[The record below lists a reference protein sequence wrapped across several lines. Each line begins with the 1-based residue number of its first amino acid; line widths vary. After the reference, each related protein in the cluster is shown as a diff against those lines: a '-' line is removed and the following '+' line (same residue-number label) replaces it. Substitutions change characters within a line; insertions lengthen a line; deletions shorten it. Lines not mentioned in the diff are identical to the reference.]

1 MAFPVLSMKR
11 AAPPFFN
18 RAGESPPSLPSQF
31 PRHAPQGQRSF
42 LHQQPPT
49 AVAFSLE
56 NMNELHLFAGAGGG
70 ILAGQLLGHRTV
82 CAVEWEPYA
91 QAVLVARQ
99 NDGTIPPFP
108 IWDDVLKSHII
119 TSRENGKWTRNI
131 NTALSATASF
141 AGRRLLQEIRI
152 RRSNAAPMPVA
163 GRCKHARLQKHAR
176 FVGSIFCRQDLN
188 MKLAHGNAEQFFG
201 CPNERLTPWSKSG
214 GGLPCSAAASSL
226 DASETKRIGLQ
237 RCSAI
242 QLSPFGR
249 ISNPISNLAC
259 HGPTMARG
267 LTHGA

>member
-1 MAFPVLSMKR
+1 
-11 AAPPFFN
+11 
-18 RAGESPPSLPSQF
+18 
-31 PRHAPQGQRSF
+31 
-42 LHQQPPT
+42 
-49 AVAFSLE
+49 
-56 NMNELHLFAGAGGG
+56 MNELHLFAGAGGG
-70 ILAGQLLGHRTV
+70 ILAGLSIGHTPV

-99 NDGTIPPFP
+99 NDGTFPPFP

-119 TSRENGKWTRNI
+119 TSRGNGKWTRNI

-188 MKLAHGNAEQFFG
+188 MKLVHGNAEQFFG

-214 GGLPCSAAASSL
+214 GGLPCSAAASLL
-226 DASETKRIGLQ
+226 DASEIKQTVLRPCL
-237 RCSAI
+237 ATP
-242 QLSPFGR
+242 LSPFGR
-249 ISNPISNLAC
+249 ISNPISRREC
-259 HGPTMARG
+259 HGKTTARG
-267 LTHGA
+267 LTNGA